1 MDRDAALRTHVLN
14 LLTARQAHCTF
25 EEAVDG
31 MPPDRVGERP
41 DGLPYSVW
49 ELVDHVRRAQ
59 YDILAYCED
68 PDYQAQEWPDA
79 YWPNTPAPP
88 STEVWQQTCEQVV
101 EDRDVLCQYLEDDAQ
116 DLYETVPSSDDH
128 TILRE
133 LLLVADHNAYH
144 IGQIVTVRRLLGCW
158 VGDETET

>member
-1 MDRDAALRTHVLN
+1 MDRDAALREHVLN

-68 PDYQAQEWPDA
+68 PDYQAQDWPDA
-79 YWPNTPAPP
+79 YWPNDPSPP
-88 STEVWQQTCEQVV
+88 SAEIWTQTCEQVI
-101 EDRDVLCQYLEDDAQ
+101 EDRDALCEYLEDDAQ
-116 DLYETVPSSDDH
+116 DLYETVPSHDGH

-144 IGQIVTVRRLLGCW
+144 IGQIVTVRRLLGLW
-158 VGDETET
+158 ETSAEVT